1 MQSEIIS
8 LKSKLNQKEEA
19 LAEIVDEIVYFENKL
34 KESGLI
40 VGATAKLINKQ

>member
-19 LAEIVDEIVYFENKL
+19 LAEIVDEIVYFENHQ
-34 KESGLI
+34 I
-40 VGATAKLINKQ
+40 HNAYQIINVII